1 MNLTG
6 KVTLVTGASRGIG
19 RQIALTLAGY
29 GATVIVNYNGSAAK
43 AEEVVN
49 EITANGGMAESMQ
62 CSVSDFEKSKEMID
76 GIVKKYGRL
85 DILVNNA
92 GITKDNLI
100 MKMSEDDFDAVI
112 ATNLKG
118 AFNCIKHVSR
128 QMLKQRGGRIINISS
143 VSGVM
148 GNAGQ
153 ANYCASKA
161 GIIGLTKSV
170 ARELGSRGITA
181 NAVAPGFIRTEM
193 TDVLPED
200 VKKAMGEQIPL
211 KRFGE
216 TSHRMRPLISPDRSF
231 RWTAAWRC
239 KACKRQLEKAPV
251 PATQPDSGCFG
262 YHLRGAWLITYLEQ
276 ENEKHEKSCSN
287 RNGRDHPDRKRC

>member
-1 MNLTG
+1 MDVGG
-6 KVTLVTGASRGIG
+6 KVALVTGASRGIG
-19 RQIALTLAGY
+19 RKIAVTLAGY
-29 GATVIVNYNGSAAK
+29 GASVIVNYNGSREK
-43 AEEVVN
+43 ADEVVK
-49 EITANGGMAESMQ
+49 EITDNGGQAEAIQ
-62 CSVSDFEKSKEMID
+62 CNVAEFDRAKELID
-76 GIVKKYGRL
+76 GIVKTYGRL

-112 ATNLKG
+112 DTNLKG
-118 AFNCIKHVSR
+118 AFNCIRHVSR
-128 QMLKQRGGRIINISS
+128 QMLKQRSGRIINISS

-148 GNAGQ
+148 GNVGQ

-170 ARELGSRGITA
+170 ARELGSRGITS

-216 TSHRMRPLISPDRSF
+216 TEDVAETVAFLASDHAS
-231 RWTAAWRC
+231 
-239 KACKRQLEKAPV
+239 
-251 PATQPDSGCFG
+251 
-262 YHLRGAWLITYLEQ
+262 YITGQ
-276 ENEKHEKSCSN
+276 VIQVD
-287 RNGRDHPDRKRC
+287 GGMAM